1 MNVHVSTA
9 LPKEQQ
15 MNEQVSMALPIEQ
28 HMNVHNEH
36 GAPNRAADK

>member
-1 MNVHVSTA
+1 MNVHVRTA

-28 HMNVHNEH
+28 HMNVHNDH
-36 GAPNRAADK
+36 GTPNRAADK

>member
-1 MNVHVSTA
+1 MNMHVSTA

-15 MNEQVSMALPIEQ
+15 MNEQVSIALPIEQ

-36 GAPNRAADK
+36 GTPNRAADK